1 MIWALDFFSIPGKSF
16 LVSFFYLFC
25 YSFPNRINSFFFAR
39 ALRHGQSLGD
49 TIPEPLSIHERITER
64 IDKRT
69 MRARQS
75 LLDYAMN
82 RQSEP
87 TAAYPTVQER
97 LLHIGRIW
105 KGEKA
110 DVSHRKFDP
119 DQETVQER

>member
-1 MIWALDFFSIPGKSF
+1 
-16 LVSFFYLFC
+16 
-25 YSFPNRINSFFFAR
+25 
-39 ALRHGQSLGD
+39 
-49 TIPEPLSIHERITER
+49 
-64 IDKRT
+64 